1 MRSGPW
7 RHAVVVTSLITIGLA
22 GTGMSLRAQLGVG
35 GWPMAGGNGAHTGLA
50 AGPTAPYRELW
61 RVPLEGEAMAGP
73 VVTGDAVVVLTTQE
87 VIAVDAPTGRGRWA
101 VARSEGPAGAP
112 ALVGDVVIHA
122 SGDRRSGTVAA
133 RDVEDGSLR
142 WRSHLGEGLQAPFVA
157 GHDLLVAGT
166 VEGTLVGLDP
176 ATGTERFR
184 FAADGAIR
192 SAPVV
197 TGQAVVAAW
206 EQAGTA
212 RATVRAF
219 RVDDGGDEAPLW
231 QTTTDPGPFPSA
243 AVAAGTEAVFVAG
256 GDGSVRAI
264 GLEDGTERWRA
275 RLGEV
280 ATRVQLPAAG
290 PPLVVADRLQIARLE
305 PATGRQL
312 WSFRLADAR
321 TLPTGDAN
329 SLAASAPVV
338 AGSDVVIGD
347 AAGVVSAVDA
357 RSGHRVWRA
366 NVADG
371 PIAPPA
377 ADGAR
382 LYLTTFGDDGEL
394 IALEHDPEGRRLAE
408 VSETVLRPGRAL
420 LNFVVAFLAVSA
432 VILGVFRYL
441 LRGRRRLRDTA

>member
-1 MRSGPW
+1 VRSGQW
-7 RHAVVVTSLITIGLA
+7 RHLVVVSSLVAFGVA
-22 GTGMSLRAQLGVG
+22 GTGTSLRAQPGVD

-61 RVPLEGEAMAGP
+61 RVSLGGETMAGP
-73 VVTGDAVVVLTTQE
+73 VVADDAVIVLTTQE
-87 VIAVDAPTGRGRWA
+87 VIAVDAATGGERWA
-101 VARSEGPAGAP
+101 VARSAGPAGAP
-112 ALVGDVVIHA
+112 AVVGDVVIHA
-122 SGDRRSGTVAA
+122 SGDRGSGTVVA
-133 RDVEDGSLR
+133 RAVEDGSLR
-142 WRSHLGEGLQAPFVA
+142 WRSHLGEGVQASFVA
-157 GHDLLVAGT
+157 GENVVFAGT
-166 VEGTLVGLDP
+166 LDGTLVGLDT

-184 FAADGAIR
+184 FAAEGAIR
-192 SAPVV
+192 SAPVL
-197 TGQAVVAAW
+197 TGQAVIAAW
-206 EQAGTA
+206 EQAQA
-212 RATVRAF
+212 SRATVRAF
-219 RVDDGGDEAPLW
+219 RVDEGGDEAPLW
-231 QTTTDPGPFPSA
+231 QATTDPGPFPSA

-264 GLEDGTERWRA
+264 GLEEGTERWRV

-321 TLPTGDAN
+321 TLPTGEAN
-329 SLAASAPVV
+329 SLAGSAPIV

-357 RSGHRVWRA
+357 RSGHRVWRGG
-366 NVADG
+366 VTDG
-371 PIAPPA
+371 PTAPPA

-382 LYLTTFGDDGEL
+382 LYLTALGDDGEL

-408 VSETVLRPGRAL
+408 ISETVLRPARAL

-441 LRGRRRLRDTA
+441 LRGRHRLAETA